1 MRDAEHS
8 TRFYYAFAV
17 IDIYSRYMVH
27 YDVFEAKTAQNAA
40 RFLSEAMDKHSIRP
54 RCLVLHSD
62 NGAAMKAAET
72 LGLLAVRGVEFSHS
86 RPRVSNDN
94 PYSESLFKTM
104 KYTGH
109 MGKRNYH
116 SLEECK
122 KGLAAFLP
130 EVQRAMGAQRH

>member
-1 MRDAEHS
+1 
-8 TRFYYAFAV
+8 
-17 IDIYSRYMVH
+17 
-27 YDVFEAKTAQNAA
+27 
-40 RFLSEAMDKHSIRP
+40 MDKYYIRP

-122 KGLAAFLP
+122 KRVVRICA
-130 EVQRAMGAQRH
+130 EVQRAMGVGSFSGDKLKDP